1 MKGTESSDIRELLD
15 LQDDLTET
23 DLEEMLIPHSAEEEP
38 STSTEKGIFILKNLS
53 DVSLHK
59 ANVSS

>member
-38 STSTEKGIFILKNLS
+38 STSTEKGILTLKNLS